1 LKQDDE
7 FFKDFNRDKLLATL
21 GITVEEIEHIIEDC
35 KLLIEQE
42 SSNSIRLYSS
52 YTQSIM
58 EMLVMWLTPLRI
70 CGKEIEIY

>member
-7 FFKDFNRDKLLATL
+7 FFKDFNRDKLLTTL